1 MNHIEKKDP
10 GLCCLPT
17 IHNARKIE
25 NKSLGKDNWVAR
37 TNEKEW
43 VCVSIRLKKIVW
55 CDRHI

>member
-1 MNHIEKKDP
+1 MNHIEKKDL

-37 TNEKEW
+37 TNKKECS
-43 VCVSIRLKKIVW
+43 VYQHQTQKDSMM
-55 CDRHI
+55 

>member
-1 MNHIEKKDP
+1 MNHIEKKDL

-37 TNEKEW
+37 TNKKECS
-43 VCVSIRLKKIVW
+43 VY
-55 CDRHI
+55 